1 MSSNPEGISV
11 PTRVRLL
18 SLVAALALTGAA
30 VAGCG
35 SSDGATSA
43 TTVAPEGVVITDPW
57 VRATPG
63 GSTLGAAY
71 MTISASE
78 GDRLV
83 RAEVPTSIAT
93 TTEVHETVTSD
104 STDTDGA
111 MGASEVE
118 GSEDTEGDG
127 MGGGMGQMTMREVSG
142 VDIPADGDVVLEP
155 GGFHIM
161 LIDLVAP
168 LAAGEVVPIT
178 LTFEKAGVIE
188 VQATVRSS

>member
-83 RAEVPTSIAT
+83 RAAVPTSIAT

-104 STDTDGA
+104 STGTDGA
-111 MGASEVE
+111 MGASEME

-127 MGGGMGQMTMREVSG
+127 MGGGMRQMTMREVSG
-142 VDIPADGDVVLEP
+142 IDIPADGDVVLEP